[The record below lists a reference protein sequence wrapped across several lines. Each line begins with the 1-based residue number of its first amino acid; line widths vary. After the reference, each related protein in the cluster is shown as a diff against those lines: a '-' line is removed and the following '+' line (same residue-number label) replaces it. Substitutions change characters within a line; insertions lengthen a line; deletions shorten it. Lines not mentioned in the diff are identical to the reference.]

1 LCTGLNNYK
10 ILKSI
15 NNTYE
20 EKGVK
25 LRGFCLV
32 KTENANPIGLK
43 TPFFSRLERGN
54 YLNVCKHIETAQKS
68 TEDVLISTTHKAITI
83 TEKEETYESLQAK
96 NQPKI
101 DNHRDYI
108 VKTLNKNLYNAKEP
122 LQEKKYSFCL
132 HFHNVEKY
140 AKVIS
145 LIDDTHIISAHLGL
159 ATNSIVIADEIFRDY
174 LQKDTK
180 LKDLNCTNTVRHF
193 MDKTTINIHNA
204 IRNTKHPKS
213 WIRA

>member
-1 LCTGLNNYK
+1 
-10 ILKSI
+10 
-15 NNTYE
+15 
-20 EKGVK
+20 VK

-32 KTENANPIGLK
+32 KTENANPLGLK
-43 TPFFSRLERGN
+43 TPFFSRLESGN
-54 YLNVCKHIETAQKS
+54 YLNVCKHIETAQRS
-68 TEDVLISTTHKAITI
+68 TEEALVSTTHRDIPITKK
-83 TEKEETYESLQAK
+83 KEMYEYLQAK
-96 NQPKI
+96 NQSKI

-108 VKTLNKNLYNAKEP
+108 VKILNKNLYNAKEP